1 MKCHSL
7 VTALSFASLASACAS
22 IPAPQERLVAS
33 QAAIR
38 AAEEV
43 GANQVPAASLHLQ
56 LAREQ
61 TEHAK
66 KLMDQGDNR
75 RAEYSLLRAE
85 SDAELALQLAKEA
98 PARAEAQ
105 AALDR
110 VQDLKQKAAQ

>member
-7 VTALSFASLASACAS
+7 VTALSFATLATACAS

-43 GANQVPAASLHLQ
+43 GANDVPAAALHLQ

-61 TEHAK
+61 TDNAK
-66 KLMDQGDNR
+66 KLMQQGDNH

-85 SDAELALQLAKEA
+85 ADAELALQLAKEA

-105 AALDR
+105 AALDK
-110 VQDLKQKAAQ
+110 VQALKQKS